1 MEEFNALLI
10 NLIPLFLAIILFII
24 IFNTWYIAN
33 KVKNQTEKMV
43 RDFEYEIEQRI
54 RLIGDMIKEVGKYA
68 KSKTKG
74 MFNKNFSF
82 MVAKL
87 SIATVSELGRSLINE
102 IEQVVDSAVQ
112 LAKKHPKILSS
123 FKFKSLKDELDRVQ
137 KTIKAGEDLCKRLEE
152 KIKEK
157 STKFPFNILSK
168 FSFNIDKTKKKNKT
182 EDVEGVKKTVQE
194 KKKNSVKKSNKKVKS
209 KESLVKKE
217 KEVKKIT
224 KVKKINKK

>member
-182 EDVEGVKKTVQE
+182 EDIEEVNKDIVKKKKKTK
-194 KKKNSVKKSNKKVKS
+194 KKKNN
-209 KESLVKKE
+209 EKE
-217 KEVKKIT
+217 K
-224 KVKKINKK
+224 NK